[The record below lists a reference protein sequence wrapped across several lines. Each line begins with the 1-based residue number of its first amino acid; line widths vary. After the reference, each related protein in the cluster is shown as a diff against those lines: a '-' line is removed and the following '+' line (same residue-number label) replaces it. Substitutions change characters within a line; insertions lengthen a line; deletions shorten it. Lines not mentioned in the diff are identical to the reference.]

1 MPFVYSTLSCDQKYT
16 NYHNTEIAG
25 PNVVAGAVLI
35 KGGANVAQK
44 RFIADDGTNTPAG
57 VRTEV
62 TDAEL
67 ELLMANEG
75 FIAHME
81 RGFIEVTTGKEK
93 ISEIVA
99 DMTDADASAQF
110 TDADYQEGGRALPGT
125 EAPKV
130 GESSEEENE

>member
-1 MPFVYSTLSCDQKYT
+1 MPYVYSTLSCDQKYT
-16 NYHNTEIAG
+16 NYHETDTPG
-25 PNVVAGAVLI
+25 PNVAKGSVLI

-62 TDAEL
+62 TEAEL
-67 ELLMANEG
+67 ELLLANEG
-75 FIAHME
+75 FVGHMD

-99 DMTDADASAQF
+99 DMTEADASAQF
-110 TDADYQEGGRALPGT
+110 TDEDYKEGGRALPGT

-130 GESSEEENE
+130 GESAEEED